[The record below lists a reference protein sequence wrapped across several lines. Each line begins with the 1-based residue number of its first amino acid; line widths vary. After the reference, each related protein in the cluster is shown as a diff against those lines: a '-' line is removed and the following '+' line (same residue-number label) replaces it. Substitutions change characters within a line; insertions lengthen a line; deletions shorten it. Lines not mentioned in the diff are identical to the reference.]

1 MGKSMTFDDLM
12 GLAAIAA
19 SQGAVGAIL
28 RTDREVCEMMS
39 KALLNL
45 FGEAQ
50 PCGWPDPLIADDGEG
65 AAVDVGFGDP
75 ISTGE
80 LRALCAMWMR
90 ACDQADAKEMNHED
104 S

>member
-1 MGKSMTFDDLM
+1 MSRPMTFDDLM
-12 GLAAIAA
+12 GLASIAA
-19 SQGAVGAIL
+19 SPHATGAIL

-65 AAVDVGFGDP
+65 AAVDIGMGDP

-80 LRALCAMWMR
+80 LRALCAVWMR
-90 ACDQADAKEMNHED
+90 ACDKADAKEMGHED
-104 S
+104 R

>member
-1 MGKSMTFDDLM
+1 MTFDDLM
-12 GLAAIAA
+12 GLASIAV
-19 SQGAVGAIL
+19 SPHAVGTIL

-50 PCGWPDPLIADDGEG
+50 PCGWPEPLIADDGEG
-65 AAVDVGFGDP
+65 AAVDIGIGDP

-80 LRALCAMWMR
+80 LRALCAIWMR
-90 ACDQADAKEMNHED
+90 ACDEAEAKEHAGD
-104 S
+104 